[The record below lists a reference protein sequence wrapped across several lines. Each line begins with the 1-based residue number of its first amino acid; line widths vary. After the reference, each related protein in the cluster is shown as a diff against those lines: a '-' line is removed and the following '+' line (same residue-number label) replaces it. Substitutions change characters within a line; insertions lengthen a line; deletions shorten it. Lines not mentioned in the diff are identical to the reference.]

1 MISNFIDLRI
11 EKEEKNLEIEIVQ
24 IKFKDNINLYQKLY
38 EKYKILKKQVKI
50 KYFKIQYAFY
60 EDSL

>member
-24 IKFKDNINLYQKLY
+24 IKFKDNINLY
-38 EKYKILKKQVKI
+38 
-50 KYFKIQYAFY
+50 
-60 EDSL
+60 